1 MDKVTL
7 QRIATQ
13 FRLLGWGIFWTQIT
27 LAVVAFG
34 VLMFNNLGR
43 SLTRDR
49 IVGLGPGLSLTSLA
63 LVALA
68 YTTYHAFRY
77 VQLSQRLSGDPSRRP
92 SRAETRNFVVRGV
105 WVNAGGLLL
114 AVLGYQALAGSLTF
128 QASMQQPGF
137 TGLNNPMGNN
147 AITSLEMF
155 SMLSNT
161 QVLTGHVLSLFVSL
175 WLLRLLHQSATR

>member
-43 SLTRDR
+43 ALTRDR
-49 IVGLGPGLSLTSLA
+49 IVGLGPGLSMTSLA

-77 VQLSQRLSGDPSRRP
+77 VQL
-92 SRAETRNFVVRGV
+92 
-105 WVNAGGLLL
+105 AG
-114 AVLGYQALAGSLTF
+114 A
-128 QASMQQPGF
+128 
-137 TGLNNPMGNN
+137 
-147 AITSLEMF
+147 
-155 SMLSNT
+155 
-161 QVLTGHVLSLFVSL
+161 
-175 WLLRLLHQSATR
+175 